1 MGSDLEDVEVD
12 GLSEGSALTDNG
24 DVSDLDVVEGRGVVG
39 NEVAVALLVPVVL
52 GDVVK
57 VVTSDDNGPLH
68 FGADD
73 DSLEDLSSDVDV
85 AGEGAFLIDVVG
97 LDGLLGGLEVE
108 AHVLVVTHSRARLLR
123 QQLLAVQEHVVLLL
137 ERPLVLTHTTLTWMS
152 AMFVEREY

>member
-1 MGSDLEDVEVD
+1 MGGHLQDVEVHCFA
-12 GLSEGSALTDNG
+12 ERSALPDED
-24 DVSDLDVVEGRGVVG
+24 DVTLLDGEGRGNVG
-39 NEVAVALLVPVVL
+39 GDVAVTFFVTVVL
-52 GDVVK
+52 GDVVE
-57 VVTSDDNGPLH
+57 VVA
-68 FGADD
+68 ADD
-73 DSLEDLSSDVDV
+73 DGALHLGGDDDALEDLAADGDV